1 MNTPWKPD
9 TTAKVSEAQRMI
21 FYNDVKRR
29 QEKLLKLVDRVLQY
43 SPTPTEREAFE
54 EDSMMADLVLFPLM
68 GDEVQHAGNWTEEGE
83 VDRYENAGE
92 DSGAEGG
99 GGMHI
104 QDCPERDAIAV
115 AIYQR
120 IDMPADDRTEYS
132 LPWKDTF
139 PGKLEMFLN
148 HLDEHRCHRI
158 VATAQI
164 AASEDPG
171 RQAEDPDGRRAFINL
186 EFVSFLQLQIKH
198 ANEVI
203 SNPHLRSD
211 ISSGR
216 RTRHNAFMARTA
228 FRGGRGSGSPLVEG
242 FTPDQMPVDEP
253 RHERPLGPFQLWAPL
268 LVWGPQTL
276 PADSARAEPS
286 ILVEVETPTE
296 ISAAEGSED
305 PGEQDEIL

>member
-1 MNTPWKPD
+1 MNSSWETD

-21 FYNDVKRR
+21 FYNDVERR
-29 QEKLLKLVDRVLQY
+29 QKLLLKLVDRVLQY

-54 EDSMMADLVLFPLM
+54 EDSVMTDLVLFPLM
-68 GDEVQHAGNWTEEGE
+68 GDDQPAGDWIEEGE

-120 IDMPADDRTEYS
+120 LDMPADDRTEYS

-139 PGKLEMFLN
+139 PGKLEMFLD
-148 HLDEHRCHRI
+148 HLDMHRCHRI
-158 VATAQI
+158 AATAQI

-171 RQAEDPDGRRAFINL
+171 RQAEDSDGRRAFINL
-186 EFVSFLQLQIKH
+186 EFLSFLQLQIKH

-203 SNPHLRSD
+203 SKPHLRSN
-211 ISSGR
+211 ISSGH

-253 RHERPLGPFQLWAPL
+253 RHVRSLGPFQLWAPL

-276 PADSARAEPS
+276 PADSVRAEPS
-286 ILVEVETPTE
+286 ILVEVETFTE

-305 PGEQDEIL
+305 PSEQDEIL

>member
-1 MNTPWKPD
+1 MNSPWETD
-9 TTAKVSEAQRMI
+9 TTAKVSEAQRI
-21 FYNDVKRR
+21 LFYKDVKRR

-54 EDSMMADLVLFPLM
+54 DDSVMTDLMLFPLM
-68 GDEVQHAGNWTEEGE
+68 GEDQPAGNWIEEGE

-92 DSGAEGG
+92 DNGAEGG

-104 QDCPERDAIAV
+104 QDCPERDAIAA

-120 IDMPADDRTEYS
+120 LDMPADDRTEYS

-148 HLDEHRCHRI
+148 HLDEHGCHRI
-158 VATAQI
+158 AATAQI

-171 RQAEDPDGRRAFINL
+171 RQAEDPDGCRAFINL

-203 SNPHLRSD
+203 SKPHLRSN

-228 FRGGRGSGSPLVEG
+228 FWGGRSPLVEG

-253 RHERPLGPFQLWAPL
+253 RHIRVFNPFQTWSPL
-268 LVWGPQTL
+268 LVWGSQTL
-276 PADSARAEPS
+276 PADSVRAEPS

-305 PGEQDEIL
+305 PGEEDEIL